1 MHSVVNIISVISSQL
16 QLIQM
21 ECNHPEILDEA
32 VARAADFADAC
43 NRKDQDVLNEQS
55 IESFQKLIDAS
66 LKRLKQR
73 QPVLN
78 DDTRTD
84 EYVRIFQSIFE
95 VFEVRLREL
104 VQRWEKPDE
113 WLPFDIKQFR
123 NDFREFFYSMEKNS
137 RGRYKIIYNIAEQEK
152 RDYLVNF
159 AIDSEMNGTIYMP
172 LILKDVIRD
181 LVANARKYTPPGEG
195 ITVGISQKED
205 LLRLVVED
213 SGVGIPKDEIE
224 KVVDYGYRASNVR
237 ESVRTMGGGFGLT
250 KAYHVTQQ
258 YNGEMWIESELG
270 EGTKIRV
277 EIPIPEDA
285 IQ

>member
-1 MHSVVNIISVISSQL
+1 
-16 QLIQM
+16 M

-32 VARAADFADAC
+32 VARSADFADAC